1 MFSTKKLAVVLTVAF
16 LVAFCA
22 ANVAFADT
30 IGCVN
35 SQKIVFQHPKFKQVQ
50 EQIKVMTEKKL
61 KEAKD
66 AVDKQTDDQKKEQ
79 EYNRRRQD
87 AAQEEAK
94 LMAPIFKDINLAIRT
109 VANAKKLQVVV
120 DENAVFFGG
129 VNITDDVV
137 TELKKK

>member
-1 MFSTKKLAVVLTVAF
+1 MFFKKKMTMVLMIAF
-16 LVAFCA
+16 FVAFCSA
-22 ANVAFADT
+22 TVASAQT

-35 SQKIVFQHPKFKQVQ
+35 TQKIVLQHPKFQQVQ
-50 EQIKVMTEKKL
+50 QQIKEMTEKKL
-61 KEAKD
+61 KEAKE
-66 AVDKQTDDQKKEQ
+66 AIDKQPDDQKKAE
-79 EYNRRRQD
+79 EYQNRRQD

-109 VANAKKLQVVV
+109 VANAKKVKVVV

-129 VNITDDVV
+129 INITEDVI